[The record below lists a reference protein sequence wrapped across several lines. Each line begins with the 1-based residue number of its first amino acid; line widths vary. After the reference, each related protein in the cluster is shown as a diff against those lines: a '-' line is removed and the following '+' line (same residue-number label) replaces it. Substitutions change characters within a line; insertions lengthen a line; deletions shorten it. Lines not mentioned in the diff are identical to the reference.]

1 MYCIT
6 LVSFRLFCKNLGNLK
21 EFFAVCCMLLTMFTS
36 NNMRTVL
43 NLLLKSLYFSSLVSP
58 HMFIKCVSV
67 SKPGRTRQEVI
78 QPGLLIFRAVAEP
91 QISSKSANPV
101 KFTKTREIPR
111 NSLEILPNT
120 CWHNIFESY
129 LGCWGCLLA
138 VNLLIYLETSSPQR
152 VNNIPKRLAFLDYVA
167 KNWEA
172 TM

>member
-1 MYCIT
+1 MIQTVDKPNTTPIGQDRET
-6 LVSFRLFCKNLGNLK
+6 LTFKALFYLNVAVHMQVCRLFCMVYIPLFSLVTLLK
-21 EFFAVCCMLLTMFTS
+21 QI
-36 NNMRTVL
+36 
-43 NLLLKSLYFSSLVSP
+43 LLLS
-58 HMFIKCVSV
+58 
-67 SKPGRTRQEVI
+67 
-78 QPGLLIFRAVAEP
+78 GLLIFRAVAEP

-101 KFTKTREIPR
+101 KFTKTRETPR

-129 LGCWGCLLA
+129 LVCWGCLLA